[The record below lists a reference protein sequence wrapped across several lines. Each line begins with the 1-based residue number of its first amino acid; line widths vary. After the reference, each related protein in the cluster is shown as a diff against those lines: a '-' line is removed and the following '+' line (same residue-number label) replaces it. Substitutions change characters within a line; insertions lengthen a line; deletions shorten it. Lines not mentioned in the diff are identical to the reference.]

1 MKNWYLPVAVLG
13 LSGVGLLFATEKG
26 RERVLA
32 FFERVAKSENPLG
45 TFNQAF
51 EEQLENIQSALDR
64 VSQAL
69 DRPQLRN

>member
-1 MKNWYLPVAVLG
+1 MKNWYLPIAVLG

-26 RERVLA
+26 RERVVG
-32 FFERVAKSENPLG
+32 FFDRMAKSENPLG
-45 TFNQAF
+45 AFNQAF

-64 VSQAL
+64 LSQAL

>member
-1 MKNWYLPVAVLG
+1 MKNWYLPVVVLG

-69 DRPQLRN
+69 DHPQLRN